1 MTHLPSRSRLCWL
14 CKFLASDWQIQEFVD
29 MYMWGVLSV
38 SYIEVYNTAGQS
50 GIYHFSLDKGSHGP
64 AVGHEPSLITES
76 REILHCIRYEI
87 TEAQTVDV
95 SFVLVV
101 LKSAIWD
108 TIDSSSSAENDKCPC
123 T

>member
-1 MTHLPSRSRLCWL
+1 
-14 CKFLASDWQIQEFVD
+14 
-29 MYMWGVLSV
+29 MYIWGVLSV

-50 GIYHFSLDKGSHGP
+50 GIYHFSLDKESHGP
-64 AVGHEPSLITES
+64 AVGHEPSLITEF
-76 REILHCIRYEI
+76 RDILHCILYKI

-108 TIDSSSSAENDKCPC
+108 TIDSSSNVENDKCSC